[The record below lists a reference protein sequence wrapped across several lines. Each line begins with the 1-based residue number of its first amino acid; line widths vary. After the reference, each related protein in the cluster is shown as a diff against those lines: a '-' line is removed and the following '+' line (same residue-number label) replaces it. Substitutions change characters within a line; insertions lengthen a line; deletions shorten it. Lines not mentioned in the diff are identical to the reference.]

1 MENMNRP
8 ITSKETEA
16 VIKKLTPREKKNRE
30 SDPFTGEFYPTLK
43 VELMFTLVKLKR
55 RECLLTHFMSSILP
69 NTKTK
74 QE

>member
-8 ITSKETEA
+8 TTSKETE
-16 VIKKLTPREKKNRE
+16 VVTKKLTLREKNQE

-43 VELMFTLVKLKR
+43 VELISTLVKLKR

-69 NTKTK
+69 NTKTR